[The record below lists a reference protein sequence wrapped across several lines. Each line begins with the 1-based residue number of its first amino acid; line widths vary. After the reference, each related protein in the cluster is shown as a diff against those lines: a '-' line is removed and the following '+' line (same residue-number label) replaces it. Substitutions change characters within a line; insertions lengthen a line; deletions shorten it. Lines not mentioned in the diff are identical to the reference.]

1 MATIDSRRREAVPWR
16 PSANEDR
23 VGRPSNGS
31 SATLSLPH
39 PKAHEPTDSR
49 AGWSL
54 SPELRGQ
61 ITRRLRLV
69 AIAYSLAFFFADV
82 VPAILFKELGNRF
95 TGLIGWGPT
104 LGSIAAGRSG
114 RGGGA
119 PPPS

>member
-61 ITRRLRLV
+61 IIRRLRLV
-69 AIAYSLAFFFADV
+69 AIAYSLAFFFADI
-82 VPAILFKELGNRF
+82 VPTVLLRELGQRF
-95 TGLIGWGPT
+95 ADPRSSIPGAVSILAVPPVGPGV
-104 LGSIAAGRSG
+104 L
-114 RGGGA
+114 
-119 PPPS
+119 P